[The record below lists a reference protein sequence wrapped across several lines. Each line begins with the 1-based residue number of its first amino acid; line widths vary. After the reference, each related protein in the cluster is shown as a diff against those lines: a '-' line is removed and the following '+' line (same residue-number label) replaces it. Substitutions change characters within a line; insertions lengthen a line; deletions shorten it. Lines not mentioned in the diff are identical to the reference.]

1 LTLDDVQ
8 RGIVSEDA
16 RGEEDWLED
25 LDGRF
30 NAKLRE
36 VQTISRPSSDGK
48 TTTTFKLARVESAY
62 DPEVVQKLSPG
73 QLLAIPNVQNLGTKM
88 MFSVFEIADI
98 IPMHYSMLTLSTS
111 QPGALRG
118 EFMGLIDK
126 EWKQN
131 SKSTWIELVASP
143 TGYMV
148 DFSNHE
154 IKYERKYSPL
164 LVGSEV
170 MLLNKEAVRRFA
182 CFVPPKGAT
191 PSNLEAYS
199 IGSLLG
205 VIDDVVPFTINF
217 TQLINFH
224 VGVFCHTGGGK
235 SYLTSMIV
243 RKALHAISD
252 LKVVVFDV
260 SSEYGIHL
268 LDQLTELESRI
279 VFSKRGLRKKETK
292 EDAAR
297 ALRNN
302 AMDFYK
308 RHVKPDALE
317 GKENELI
324 ALVTQLFRDDK
335 CKPMYVKPHYME
347 TIAHYRTYEG
357 LLDSFANTVSDKFN
371 ANQQASIYA
380 NDRITTFLRDSG
392 ESEEDV
398 VDREVLPILDE
409 ILEYFSKAG
418 VKQNS
423 TVFGLVKGLQERL
436 NQDISEPEELGY
448 SLETLVKELLDD
460 SSNSPRLF
468 IIDEEIEASRDI
480 ATRIVDDVFKQRRT
494 SFNLHPRIMFV
505 FDEAQEFAP
514 AKEDARGDTL
524 DCSRAVERL
533 LRHGRKYHLHGWIST
548 QRLAHLNTSALHQI
562 HSYFVGTLPRPY
574 DRQLVGD
581 TFAIDDA
588 LLERTLNFAP
598 GDWLLASYRATNT
611 QNVPV
616 FFHAINNEECI
627 LPKS

>member
-1 LTLDDVQ
+1 MTLDNIQENLLPEKSVA
-8 RGIVSEDA
+8 G
-16 RGEEDWLED
+16 WLEN

-30 NAKLRE
+30 KAKLRE

-48 TTTTFKLARVESAY
+48 TTTTFKLARVECIYNSL
-62 DPEVVQKLSPG
+62 VVQKLSPG
-73 QLLAIPNVQNLGTKM
+73 QLLAIPNVQNLGMETI
-88 MFSVFEIADI
+88 FSVFEIADI

-126 EWKQN
+126 EWKQD
-131 SKSTWIELVASP
+131 SKSTWIEIVASP
-143 TGYMV
+143 TGYIV
-148 DFSNHE
+148 DFTGND
-154 IKYERKYSPL
+154 IKYERRYSPL

-170 MLLNKEAVRRFA
+170 KLLNKEAVRRFV
-182 CFVPPKGAT
+182 CYVPEEGT
-191 PSNLEAYS
+191 SPSNLDAYS
-199 IGSLLG
+199 IGDLLG
-205 VIDDVVPFTINF
+205 VIDHTVPFTINF

-235 SYLTSMIV
+235 SYLTSMVV
-243 RKALHAISD
+243 RRALQAISD
-252 LKVVVFDV
+252 LKVIVFDV

-268 LDQLTELESRI
+268 LDQLVAQESRI

-292 EDAAR
+292 EDAAK
-297 ALRNN
+297 ALYNN

-308 RHVKPDALE
+308 RHVKTDALE
-317 GKENELI
+317 AREKELVGLI
-324 ALVTQLFRDDK
+324 EQLFRDDK

-380 NDRITTFLRDSG
+380 NDRITTFLKDSG
-392 ESEEDV
+392 KDEEDL
-398 VDREVLPILDE
+398 VDKEVLPILDE

-418 VKQNS
+418 VRQNA

-436 NQDISEPEELGY
+436 NQDVSEPEELGY

-460 SSNSPRLF
+460 SQNSPRLF
-468 IIDEEIEASRDI
+468 VIDEEIETARDI
-480 ATRIVDDVFKQRRT
+480 ASRVIDEVFRQRRT
-494 SFNLHPRIMFV
+494 SFNLHPRILFV

-524 DCSRAVERL
+524 ESSRSVERL

-627 LPKS
+627 LPKP